1 MADDDLNHY
10 VPSRLD
16 DPEKILFFRT
26 DVFLVGFLAL
36 IVGIMAG
43 YTLIGLLV
51 GVLLGAAWQK
61 FTSGKHP
68 GMSAHVVYWV
78 LGSPQPKKLPSSDL
92 RELNG

>member
-1 MADDDLNHY
+1 MGRHADRHTWH
-10 VPSRLD
+10 R
-16 DPEKILFFRT
+16 
-26 DVFLVGFLAL
+26 AL
-36 IVGIMAG
+36 RVLPRRGLPR